1 MLLRSQLRQLNIFR
15 ELDMAR
21 PREFDETRVI
31 ENVMNV
37 FWDKGYEAT
46 TMQDLV
52 KASGLLK
59 GSLYGAFGDKQALYL
74 TALKH
79 YNRTRIQAGIDILN
93 GEGGARQKIARL
105 FDNVIDSTKRGLF
118 AGGCLLCNASLEKA
132 VSDRQVKNEI
142 KTTIRRLKVAL
153 MDAIKMA
160 GVKEDRAASLA
171 AFIVS
176 AYFGTRVLAKAGAPA
191 AMIGDTRDHCLQLLP
206 SGKG

>member
-1 MLLRSQLRQLNIFR
+1 
-15 ELDMAR
+15 MAR
-21 PREFDETRVI
+21 PREFDEHQVVETLMKI
-31 ENVMNV
+31 

-79 YNRTRIQAGIDILN
+79 YNRTRIQEGIEMLN
-93 GEGGARQKIARL
+93 GEGSARQKIARL
-105 FDNVIDSTKRGLF
+105 FDNVIESTKRGLF

-132 VSDRQVKNEI
+132 VNDKQVKNEV
-142 KTTIRRLKVAL
+142 KTTIRRLKVAI
-153 MDAIKMA
+153 MDALKLEN
-160 GVKEDRAASLA
+160 VNEDQAASLA

-176 AYFGTRVLAKAGAPA
+176 AYFGTRVLAKGGASA

-206 SGKG
+206 RAQG